1 MRGSQNG
8 MYWIFFILFILA
20 ALTPES
26 VRSGI
31 FGLSEEGAETL
42 LVFFLG
48 ATGFLLFFAKE
59 KSLLRQVR
67 EKLRLQREKSD
78 ITKDLSASY
87 SYIGET
93 NRRLD
98 LMESLILSL
107 PEAAESFR
115 KGETRKAYR
124 AFERSVLMS
133 CKSESFLV
141 RIIDIDRGVVEKE
154 IRNGKVSKCTAIPVE
169 TLIASGKKVTEENDC
184 VIVRSP
190 GMMGSL
196 VAFLIFPKTMNRIED
211 PGMLK
216 ALATQG
222 LVLYLLERGNHV
234 AIPGKTVNKKETR

>member
-1 MRGSQNG
+1 

-20 ALTPES
+20 ALTPET
-26 VRSGI
+26 VRSGF

-59 KSLLRQVR
+59 KSLLRHVR

-93 NRRLD
+93 NRKLD
-98 LMESLILSL
+98 LMESLILSM
-107 PEAAESFR
+107 PEAAERFR
-115 KGETRKAYR
+115 KGETRRAYR
-124 AFERSVLMS
+124 AFERSVLML
-133 CKSESFLV
+133 CKSASFLV
-141 RIIDIDRGVVEKE
+141 RIVDIDHGIVEKE
-154 IRNGKVSKCTAIPVE
+154 IRNGKVSQCTAITVE
-169 TLIASGKKVTEENDC
+169 KLVESGKKVTEENGC

-196 VAFLIFPKTMNRIED
+196 VAFLLFPKTTNRLED
-211 PGMLK
+211 PEMLK

-222 LVLYLLERGNHV
+222 LVLYLLERDV
-234 AIPGKTVNKKETR
+234 SASFIGKGSGKKEKR